1 MTNQTSGAETLH
13 PLVRQLI
20 AEPLALRARC
30 AGKSG
35 GAARKLL
42 RLTHATPREVFVSL
56 LNSYLYRTTGVRYTR
71 TPILPLGL
79 LALYKDLDDLYS
91 RVAEAYEAT
100 TGVVPV
106 RRREFTVAS
115 TTAIRR
121 GEPVTV
127 PRAAPAWSPL
137 GAARSRGRVYPHPPL
152 VLLHPLV
159 TADAITIDPGELK
172 VTVID

>member
-1 MTNQTSGAETLH
+1 MANQMPKAETLH

-30 AGKSG
+30 ADKRG

-56 LNSYLYRTTGVRYTR
+56 LNSYLYWTTGVRYTR
-71 TPILPLGL
+71 TPILPWGL
-79 LALYKDLDDLYS
+79 LARYKNLDDLYS
-91 RVAEAYEAT
+91 RVAEAYEAA

-115 TTAIRR
+115 TTAVRR
-121 GEPVTV
+121 GAPVTV
-127 PRAAPAWSPL
+127 PRAAPTWVPL
-137 GAARSRGRVYPHPPL
+137 GATRSPGRVRVHPPL

-159 TADAITIDPGELK
+159 TADAIIVDPGELK
-172 VTVID
+172 ITIVD